1 MSVFKNQISML
12 VAGGVAAILASA
24 CCIGPLLLVSVG
36 LGGAWVSNLHVL
48 EPYKPLFLGVAL
60 IAMVL
65 AYRKIFRPATD
76 LKPGDC
82 KPGQVCAMPKT
93 RLVYKIIFGKV
104 LALMLLTL
112 TIPYFAHYFY

>member
-1 MSVFKNQISML
+1 MSVLKNQISML
-12 VAGGVAAILASA
+12 VAGGVAAVLASA

-48 EPYKPLFLGVAL
+48 EPFKPLFLGVAL
-60 IAMVL
+60 VAMVL
-65 AYRKIFRPATD
+65 AYRKIFRPV
-76 LKPGDC
+76 GDC
-82 KPGQVCAMPKT
+82 KPGQVCALPKT
-93 RLVYKIIFGKV
+93 RLIYKIVFGKV